1 MADDDDAKADVVEIV
16 GYDVAR
22 ERRTRRD
29 GDAPYVFGADH
40 TNGVR
45 ADDDDDDDEA
55 RYVQALATTN
65 GGKAIVGVRE
75 DELIDATFGVM
86 IPGSTRAGEVEE
98 SLTRAAR
105 RFAAM
110 AQERAWRTRL
120 QTPVAEPSGESADES
135 ADDGRDRRVVY
146 ADDADPAAFDVH
158 TYEEVTSKYINLS
171 YYEKRVAPQTRFPD
185 GSVNATPIR
194 VANWIFA
201 EEFVKRDGFVEEPDT
216 EEESTAATEEEE
228 ETTEAS
234 PPPEAPEAAL
244 EEPPTGCFACFG
256 GGRDK
261 KTVSASSESES
272 VEEETQLQAVFDYE
286 SERKT
291 LVDLEVKLATLELNC
306 GQLFLDMKRLVHS
319 VRGNFTVEMLK
330 TDPRALELQNRIRE
344 IEITL
349 KRMLFT
355 RDGVKMDI
363 KKRRRRVAEFEKER
377 ALEAK
382 RLAKEERVDA
392 EAALAAEIG
401 NIPDPLEDID
411 RLFGS
416 APAALFLMLGPLYLW
431 HYYEWIQTNRVMKRR
446 LESKTSTTTVYF
458 YNPLLVAGARRLRL
472 PASNVEL
479 LAMLLAVQSLLSFQ
493 LWIIDQPDYS
503 QEENIAK
510 YEYIVLHTFVRVAVP
525 CYNATACAL
534 RRQKRRSREQ
544 TSKKL
549 WKYEKTASKP
559 SLRDQTVTTGNL
571 SSFASADVV
580 AGDGDGDGDDSGS
593 ELSSLLPSELAEKD
607 LVQISCIADM
617 SAFREALKDLDPA
630 ERQKVRRMRVK
641 QEVLGSEGRF
651 GTSVENNLEEMQVK
665 TDPSEPATSV
675 SVRTSER
682 FSEFLQSSSVDAS
695 VLEPGD
701 ENYEKIRREYILK
714 ARAQRKAED
723 EARDPSKK
731 SAIFDVGDILNKL
744 LVDESRLETVPGP
757 IENEEE
763 VKKSRLD
770 VDQADTVLQA
780 VARLNQNHK
789 KKYRQGTGYLP
800 NNATYRDVDQT
811 KVARAV
817 AENDDDEI

>member
-135 ADDGRDRRVVY
+135 DDDGRDRRVVY

-234 PPPEAPEAAL
+234 PPEAPEAAL

-256 GGRDK
+256 AGRDK

-549 WKYEKTASKP
+549 WEYEKTASKP
-559 SLRDQTVTTGNL
+559 SLRDQTVTRGNL

-580 AGDGDGDGDDSGS
+580 AGDGDGDDSG
-593 ELSSLLPSELAEKD
+593 
-607 LVQISCIADM
+607 
-617 SAFREALKDLDPA
+617 
-630 ERQKVRRMRVK
+630 
-641 QEVLGSEGRF
+641 
-651 GTSVENNLEEMQVK
+651 
-665 TDPSEPATSV
+665 
-675 SVRTSER
+675 
-682 FSEFLQSSSVDAS
+682 
-695 VLEPGD
+695 
-701 ENYEKIRREYILK
+701 
-714 ARAQRKAED
+714 
-723 EARDPSKK
+723 
-731 SAIFDVGDILNKL
+731 
-744 LVDESRLETVPGP
+744 
-757 IENEEE
+757 
-763 VKKSRLD
+763 
-770 VDQADTVLQA
+770 
-780 VARLNQNHK
+780 
-789 KKYRQGTGYLP
+789 
-800 NNATYRDVDQT
+800 
-811 KVARAV
+811 
-817 AENDDDEI
+817 

>member
-1 MADDDDAKADVVEIV
+1 
-16 GYDVAR
+16 
-22 ERRTRRD
+22 
-29 GDAPYVFGADH
+29 
-40 TNGVR
+40 
-45 ADDDDDDDEA
+45 
-55 RYVQALATTN
+55 
-65 GGKAIVGVRE
+65 
-75 DELIDATFGVM
+75 
-86 IPGSTRAGEVEE
+86 
-98 SLTRAAR
+98 
-105 RFAAM
+105 
-110 AQERAWRTRL
+110 
-120 QTPVAEPSGESADES
+120 
-135 ADDGRDRRVVY
+135 
-146 ADDADPAAFDVH
+146 
-158 TYEEVTSKYINLS
+158 
-171 YYEKRVAPQTRFPD
+171 
-185 GSVNATPIR
+185 
-194 VANWIFA
+194 
-201 EEFVKRDGFVEEPDT
+201 
-216 EEESTAATEEEE
+216 
-228 ETTEAS
+228 
-234 PPPEAPEAAL
+234 
-244 EEPPTGCFACFG
+244 
-256 GGRDK
+256 
-261 KTVSASSESES
+261 
-272 VEEETQLQAVFDYE
+272 
-286 SERKT
+286 
-291 LVDLEVKLATLELNC
+291 
-306 GQLFLDMKRLVHS
+306 
-319 VRGNFTVEMLK
+319 
-330 TDPRALELQNRIRE
+330 
-344 IEITL
+344 
-349 KRMLFT
+349 
-355 RDGVKMDI
+355 
-363 KKRRRRVAEFEKER
+363 
-377 ALEAK
+377 
-382 RLAKEERVDA
+382 
-392 EAALAAEIG
+392 
-401 NIPDPLEDID
+401 
-411 RLFGS
+411 
-416 APAALFLMLGPLYLW
+416 
-431 HYYEWIQTNRVMKRR
+431 
-446 LESKTSTTTVYF
+446 
-458 YNPLLVAGARRLRL
+458 
-472 PASNVEL
+472 
-479 LAMLLAVQSLLSFQ
+479 MLLAVQSLLSFQ

-549 WKYEKTASKP
+549 WEYEKTASKP
-559 SLRDQTVTTGNL
+559 SLRDQTVTRGNL

-580 AGDGDGDGDDSGS
+580 AGDGDGDDSGS

>member
-1 MADDDDAKADVVEIV
+1 MADDDDAEAEVVEIA
-16 GYDVAR
+16 GYDVVR

-86 IPGSTRAGEVEE
+86 IPGSTRTGEAEE

-135 ADDGRDRRVVY
+135 DDDGRDRRVVY
-146 ADDADPAAFDVH
+146 ADDAHPAAFDVH

-256 GGRDK
+256 AGRDK

-286 SERKT
+286 LERKT

-363 KKRRRRVAEFEKER
+363 KKRRRRIAEFEKER

-382 RLAKEERVDA
+382 RLAKDERVDA

-503 QEENIAK
+503 QDENVAK

-534 RRQKRRSREQ
+534 RRQKRRGREQ

-549 WKYEKTASKP
+549 WEDEKTASKP
-559 SLRDQTVTTGNL
+559 SLRDQTVMSGNL
-571 SSFASADVV
+571 RSFTIAD
-580 AGDGDGDGDDSGS
+580 GDGDVDGDDSGS
-593 ELSSLLPSELAEKD
+593 ELSSLLPNELADKD
-607 LVQISCIADM
+607 LVQIASITDM

-630 ERQKVRRMRVK
+630 ERQKVRGMRVK
-641 QEVLGSEGRF
+641 QELLGSGGRF
-651 GTSVENNLEEMQVK
+651 GMDNNLEELQVE
-665 TDPSEPATSV
+665 TNPSEPATSV
-675 SVRTSER
+675 SVRESEA
-682 FSEFLQSSSVDAS
+682 FSEFLKQSSVDAS

-701 ENYEKIRREYILK
+701 ENYEKIRREYVLK

-757 IENEEE
+757 IENEEY

-780 VARLNQNHK
+780 VARLNQKHK

-817 AENDDDEI
+817 AENDDDEIYV